1 MLEILQKGNPILNK
15 KASEIKPDDISSTQI
30 QDLIKE
36 MKEILSKKNDG
47 AALAA
52 PQIGKSVRLFII
64 AENVFTEEES
74 NMVFINPKII
84 EQSEEKEW
92 MEEGCLSVKGIY
104 GKVNRSTSCTIRAY
118 DLQGEI
124 FTQKGHGLIS
134 QIFQHEVDHLN
145 GILFTEKAKDLF
157 QVDDE
162 NQNKK
167 L

>member
-1 MLEILQKGNPILNK
+1 MEILQKGNPILNK
-15 KASEIKPDDISSTQI
+15 KASEIKPDDISSTQT
-30 QDLIKE
+30 QDLIKV
-36 MKEILSKKNDG
+36 MKEMLNKKNDG

-64 AENVFTEEES
+64 SENVLDGEDINT
-74 NMVFINPKII
+74 VFINPKII

-118 DLQGEI
+118 DERGEI
-124 FTQKGHGLIS
+124 FTQKGYGLIS

-145 GILFTEKAKDLF
+145 GILFIEKAKDLF